1 MVTTLEV
8 YGPSSWADK
17 EYCKASL
24 TIYVL
29 SAHVGAWPYESCSI
43 LLNSLLPT
51 MPHRLM
57 HAWGGWG
64 GSC

>member
-8 YGPSSWADK
+8 YGPSSWADM

-43 LLNSLLPT
+43 LLNSLVPT
-51 MPHRLM
+51 ISHRLCM
-57 HAWGGWG
+57 QLGRVGGI
-64 GSC
+64 